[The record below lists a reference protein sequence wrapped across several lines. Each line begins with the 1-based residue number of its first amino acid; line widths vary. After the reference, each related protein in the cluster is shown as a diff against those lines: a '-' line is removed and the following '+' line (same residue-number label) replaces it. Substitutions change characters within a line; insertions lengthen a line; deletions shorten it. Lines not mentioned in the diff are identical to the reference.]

1 MRTINLKDQ
10 DVEIFAPITEE
21 WAETI
26 SRLANDKYVR
36 DNIGSHSFPFPYR
49 TEDAMGFITKNRMD
63 GSKPF
68 AVDFRI
74 MVNSSMAGVIGLSEI
89 DYTDRKA
96 HIGYWIA
103 KEFRGRGIATRATK
117 LVMGYAQQEL
127 GIRRLFTKVLAT
139 NPASARVL
147 LKCGF
152 MLEGVLRED
161 YLQDGRFL
169 DFMIFG
175 YLFRP

>member
-1 MRTINLKDQ
+1 
-10 DVEIFAPITEE
+10 
-21 WAETI
+21 
-26 SRLANDKYVR
+26 
-36 DNIGSHSFPFPYR
+36 
-49 TEDAMGFITKNRMD
+49 
-63 GSKPF
+63 
-68 AVDFRI
+68 
-74 MVNSSMAGVIGLSEI
+74 
-89 DYTDRKA
+89 
-96 HIGYWIA
+96 
-103 KEFRGRGIATRATK
+103 
-117 LVMGYAQQEL
+117 MGYAQQEL

-152 MLEGVLRED
+152 VLEGVLRED